1 MSPLNSENP
10 VKSTS
15 QVEPLEH
22 NEEESSIRR
31 QVGDGESLPNTPP
44 NETVELPSTKVVKSG
59 KSPFAFQVTV
69 DFMAVILFI
78 VGLATRVYRLDQP
91 RNVVFDEMHYGKYA
105 SLYLK
110 KTFFFDA
117 NPPLGKLL
125 IALAG
130 YFYGYDGGSFGF
142 DKIGTPYPEDV
153 PHAIFRLVPAVFGSL
168 LSPSVFLILCELNVT
183 VYAGYLAC
191 FMIVFGKFTTPLFE
205 ISRMHLYLQL
215 ILIFLDTALLTQSRF
230 VLLESMMIF
239 FALMSVLSALKM
251 RRYYE
256 KPLGLGW
263 TFWLMAAAINI
274 GLAFSVKYL
283 AFYSCCLCIAILLK

>member
-1 MSPLNSENP
+1 MSPLNSEDP
-10 VKSTS
+10 VKRTS
-15 QVEPLEH
+15 QVETLEQ
-22 NEEESSIRR
+22 NEESSRR

-44 NETVELPSTKVVKSG
+44 NETVELPSTKLVNSG

-69 DFMAVILFI
+69 DFMAVMLFI

-91 RNVVFDEMHYGKYA
+91 GNVVFDEMHYGKYA

-153 PHAIFRLVPAVFGSL
+153 PHIIFRLVPAVFGSL

-191 FMIVFGKFTTPLFE
+191 FMIVFGKFMK
-205 ISRMHLYLQL
+205 I
-215 ILIFLDTALLTQSRF
+215 LLTFHEIIER
-230 VLLESMMIF
+230 
-239 FALMSVLSALKM
+239 
-251 RRYYE
+251 
-256 KPLGLGW
+256 
-263 TFWLMAAAINI
+263 T
-274 GLAFSVKYL
+274 
-283 AFYSCCLCIAILLK
+283 

>member
-1 MSPLNSENP
+1 MSPLNSEDP
-10 VKSTS
+10 GKSTS
-15 QVEPLEH
+15 QVETLEQ
-22 NEEESSIRR
+22 NEESSRR

-44 NETVELPSTKVVKSG
+44 NETVELPSTKLVNSG

-69 DFMAVILFI
+69 DFMAVMLFI

-91 RNVVFDEMHYGKYA
+91 GNVVFDEMHYGKYA

-153 PHAIFRLVPAVFGSL
+153 PHTIFRLVPAVFGSL

-191 FMIVFGKFTTPLFE
+191 FMIVFGKSMKILKVSSMKSFE
-205 ISRMHLYLQL
+205 LYCCN
-215 ILIFLDTALLTQSRF
+215 S
-230 VLLESMMIF
+230 
-239 FALMSVLSALKM
+239 FASFRGMK
-251 RRYYE
+251 
-256 KPLGLGW
+256 
-263 TFWLMAAAINI
+263 
-274 GLAFSVKYL
+274 
-283 AFYSCCLCIAILLK
+283 